1 MNRILDVAIG
11 RFVQKT
17 DEEKEEIRK
26 VLISFRSLYAFLSQI
41 IPFQDSD
48 LEKLYTYIRFLLTKL
63 PQREQS
69 PIYDIEGEVALQY
82 YRLQKISEGS
92 IALTKGKGGS
102 VDGPVEV
109 GTEEAEAVKEELSK
123 IIEILN
129 EKFKTDFTPAD
140 ELFIESVREDAM
152 RDQQVREAAAANTI
166 DNFSF
171 IFKKRIED
179 LFVDRME
186 QNEAIA
192 ARFLNDEEFQKVVY
206 AFLLKQVYER
216 VRKEMGVMA

>member
-1 MNRILDVAIG
+1 M
-11 RFVQKT
+11 
-17 DEEKEEIRK
+17 
-26 VLISFRSLYAFLSQI
+26 
-41 IPFQDSD
+41 
-48 LEKLYTYIRFLLTKL
+48 TKL
-63 PQREQS
+63 PKREQS
-69 PIYDIEGEVALQY
+69 PIYDIEGDVALQY

-92 IALTKGKGGS
+92 IALAKGKGGS

-206 AFLLKQVYER
+206 AFLLKQVYEK